1 MNGLKK
7 ELKKSVINPFFICPL
22 IILTVLSIINA
33 ASNINEY
40 NMLKKGILT
49 DEIMSYNPG
58 IPIMTTFNMWLG
70 TRKSNNITDLF
81 FVLALAFSILPYTW
95 SHRYEIRRKKTDAE
109 LGIKQYY
116 NKLIAVFITSG
127 AIIAIPMI
135 INFISVSLFIP
146 SRKPDSIY
154 DIYYGIF
161 SSDLMGNYFYSSPML
176 YIFVYVLICFA
187 LCGAIGGMTY
197 ALSTIIENWILASA
211 VPVAFILLF
220 RFNDSAK
227 ALFETE
233 ISPINLLN
241 SAPEAFIKFKYIAI
255 EFVFMLAIIIFS
267 CIGTMMKKT
276 KRD

>member
-7 ELKKSVINPFFICPL
+7 EIKKSVINPFFICPL

-33 ASNINEY
+33 ASNINDY
-40 NMLKKGILT
+40 NLFKKEILT

-70 TRKSNNITDLF
+70 TRQNNSITNLF
-81 FVLALAFSILPYTW
+81 FVLAFAFSILPYTW
-95 SHRYEIRRKKTDAE
+95 SHRFEIKKKKNDAD
-109 LGIKQYY
+109 LRIKQYY

-146 SRKPDSIY
+146 SRCPDSVY
-154 DIYYGIF
+154 DIYYGVF
-161 SSDLMGNYFYSSPML
+161 SSNFMGDYFYSLPL
-176 YIFVYVLICFA
+176 FYIFIYILICFA
-187 LCGAIGGMTY
+187 LCGSIGAMTY
-197 ALSTIIENWILASA
+197 ALSAIIGNWILASA
-211 VPVAFILLF
+211 IPVAFILLF
-220 RFNDSAK
+220 RFNSSAK
-227 ALFETE
+227 SLFEIE

-241 SAPEAFIKFKYIAI
+241 SASEAFIRIKYIAV
-255 EFVFMLAIIIFS
+255 EFVLMLAIVILSCFS
-267 CIGTMMKKT
+267 IMMKKT